1 MNNLTL
7 MQKIEEDIRKYSF
20 IIKYVWIFICIL
32 VMISPFY
39 LYHLFRIFQNKIKYT
54 YINIDEPNTPDFEK
68 NENEKREESA
78 MELNKKTDIFKRK
91 P

>member
-1 MNNLTL
+1 
-7 MQKIEEDIRKYSF
+7 
-20 IIKYVWIFICIL
+20 
-32 VMISPFY
+32 MISPFY